1 MLDDAQADTAR
12 CMAAEAG
19 VRPAAPHN
27 TWLIR
32 VGSRRCSNGPRRWR
46 RTSWIGS
53 ASALYER
60 IRPEVPEGVAGW
72 VARAAL
78 DLGRIRNAAV

>member
-1 MLDDAQADTAR
+1 MRKPTQPIAWPQTPVSGLELA
-12 CMAAEAG
+12 
-19 VRPAAPHN
+19 H
-27 TWLIR
+27 TWLIC

-46 RTSWIGS
+46 RTRWTGS

-60 IRPEVPEGVAGW
+60 FRPEVPEGVAGW
-72 VARAAL
+72 VARAVL